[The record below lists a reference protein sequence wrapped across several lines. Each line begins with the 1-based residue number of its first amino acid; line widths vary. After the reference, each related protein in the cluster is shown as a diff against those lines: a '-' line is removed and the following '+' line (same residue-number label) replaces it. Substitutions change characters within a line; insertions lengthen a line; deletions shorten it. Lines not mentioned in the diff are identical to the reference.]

1 MAWKQVFMDSTD
13 PAVFAGDVDIIA
25 AGKRLQVG
33 NLHFET
39 AGALTIATGS
49 VTATLVHHTLAGEGA
64 AADDLDK
71 VIAGTD
77 GQLLLIRRLEG
88 AAYTVTVRHNQ
99 SAGVSDNI
107 LLASG
112 DNYAMD
118 GDVRMLLLMYDSS
131 VDTNGAWQEVSRGLG
146 AVAALTA
153 ATPQAVDGTAAAV
166 GVGTLA
172 ARDDHVH
179 ALGPLVANLDAGQ
192 NQIIGHVL
200 HAVAAAPDAAS
211 EIEGQIYFDTTGGDK
226 HAYIWVP

>member
-1 MAWKQVFMDSTD
+1 MAWKKVLLDID
-13 PAVFAGDVDIIA
+13 PLVLTGDVDIVT

-49 VTATLVHHTLAGEGA
+49 VTATLVHHTLTGEGA

-71 VIAGTD
+71 IVAGTD
-77 GQLLLIRRLEG
+77 GQLLLIRRLE
-88 AAYTVTVRHNQ
+88 AVAYTVTVRHNQ

-107 LLASG
+107 LLAGG

-146 AVAALTA
+146 AVAILTSTA
-153 ATPQAVDGTAAAV
+153 PVAVDGAAAAV
-166 GVGTLA
+166 GVATDA
-172 ARDDHVH
+172 ARQDHVH
-179 ALGPLVANLDAGQ
+179 ALGPLVADLDFSQQEADSFRLQNLSTG
-192 NQIIGHVL
+192 
-200 HAVAAAPDAAS
+200 PDAAS
-211 EIEGQIYFDTTGGDK
+211 EVNGQMFYDTDDNHPYVWT
-226 HAYIWVP
+226 P